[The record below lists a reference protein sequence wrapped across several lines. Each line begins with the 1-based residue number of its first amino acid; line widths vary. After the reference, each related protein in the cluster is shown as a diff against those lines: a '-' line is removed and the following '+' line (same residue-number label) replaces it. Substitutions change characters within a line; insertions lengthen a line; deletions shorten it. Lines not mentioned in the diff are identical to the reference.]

1 MQVNGIARSESDVI
15 QTSFEKFNSSK
26 RVRVGFLWA
35 LINFMLA
42 AFAITEMYVKCISMY
57 IKNIYFHN

>member
-57 IKNIYFHN
+57 TKNIYFHN